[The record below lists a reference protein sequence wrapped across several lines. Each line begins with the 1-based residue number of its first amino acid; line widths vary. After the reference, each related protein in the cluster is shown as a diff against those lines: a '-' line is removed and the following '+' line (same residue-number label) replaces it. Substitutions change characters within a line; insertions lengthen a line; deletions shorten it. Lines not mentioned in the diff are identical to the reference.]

1 MKYLIKNQKEFV
13 ISLGVFA
20 TILLVLFWSIWSIVT
35 GNLDYKNLIAIIG
48 AVFEIFGWY
57 YNMPTSEEN
66 CRHTG
71 EMRLEKAQNNYEFD
85 GENFVDEVEE
95 LEEDEELEEEEE

>member
-20 TILLVLFWSIWSIVT
+20 TILLILFWSIWSIFT

-95 LEEDEELEEEEE
+95 LEEEEE

>member
-20 TILLVLFWSIWSIVT
+20 TILLILLWSIWSIFT

-71 EMRLEKAQNNYEFD
+71 EMRLEKAQLNYQFD

-95 LEEDEELEEEEE
+95 LEEDEDEEE